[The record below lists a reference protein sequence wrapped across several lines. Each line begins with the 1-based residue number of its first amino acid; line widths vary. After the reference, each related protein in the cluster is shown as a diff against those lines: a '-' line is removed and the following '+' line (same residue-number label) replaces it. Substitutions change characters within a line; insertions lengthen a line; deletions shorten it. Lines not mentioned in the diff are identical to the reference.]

1 MAISTYGELQ
11 AAIVT
16 RSHRSDL
23 TTLVPDFITLAEARL
38 NRTPKLRT
46 MEAEAS
52 LVCVVSSRTI
62 SLPADYESPV
72 ALWLL
77 DTDRDPLSPR
87 LPQDLQITTENGRPE
102 RWAIDGTTIAFDCPA
117 DQAYPVIFRYLG
129 RFALSGSDA
138 TNWLLTNNPD
148 VYLYAALCEMAMHLE
163 DEKKL
168 VRWEAR
174 FGQALG
180 EVRRV
185 QSRQR
190 KALLTTELAGVGRS
204 NILRG
209 W

>member
-16 RSHRSDL
+16 RSHRSDV
-23 TTLVPDFITLAEARL
+23 TSLVPDFITLAEARL
-38 NRTPKLRT
+38 NRTPRLRT
-46 MEAEAS
+46 METEAS
-52 LVCVVSSRTI
+52 LACTVGVRTI
-62 SLPADYESPV
+62 ALPADYESPV
-72 ALWLL
+72 ACWLV
-77 DTDRDPLSPR
+77 DTDREPLSPR
-87 LPQDLQITTENGRPE
+87 LPQDLEITTDDGCPQ
-102 RWAIDGTTIAFDCPA
+102 RWAIDGANIAFDCPA
-117 DQAYPVIFRYLG
+117 DQAYPVILRYLA
-129 RFALSGSDA
+129 RFALSGSDS

-148 VYLYAALCEMAMHLE
+148 VYLYAALCELAMHIE

-168 VRWEAR
+168 ARWEAR
-174 FGQALG
+174 FSQALS

-190 KALLTTELAGVGRS
+190 PAILTTEFAGHRS